1 MNRST
6 PAADANTGT
15 ARIRARF
22 GNVRR
27 PRARPPGFGSGI
39 RDSGYNLP
47 MAPDTSTS
55 ALSERVATDQI
66 RSLLERTPGVA
77 LAVVFGSMARAGSP
91 NARDLDIAVLT
102 DADLELPPF
111 LGVAIERA
119 TQRVVDLVHLNTAP
133 PLLRF
138 EIARDGVVL
147 VERRPHTWADFRQ
160 RAMVDWWD
168 WAPLAR
174 RMHGA
179 AAASLRTA
187 GRSSG
192 VRR

>member
-1 MNRST
+1 M
-6 PAADANTGT
+6 A
-15 ARIRARF
+15 
-22 GNVRR
+22 
-27 PRARPPGFGSGI
+27 ARPFGFGSGI
-39 RDSGYNLP
+39 PDSGYNLP
-47 MAPDTSTS
+47 MASDTSTS
-55 ALSERVATDQI
+55 ALSERMATDQV
-66 RSLLERTPGVA
+66 RSLLGLTPGVA
-77 LAVVFGSMARAGSP
+77 LAVVFGSMARPGSP

-102 DADLELPPF
+102 DADLELPPL

-119 TQRVVDLVHLNTAP
+119 ARRVVDLVHLNTAP

-138 EIARDGVVL
+138 EIARDGVV
-147 VERRPHTWADFRQ
+147 VFERRSHTWADFRR

-192 VRR
+192 MGR